1 MRSGERISVFSHVAG
16 AAAAVAGTIVLLTA
30 ARGAADYMTVA
41 LVYGCSAVFMFS
53 ASSLYHAF
61 KKGEN
66 EISLWRKLDH
76 IAIFFMI
83 AGTYTPMCY
92 IYLTGWWRWA
102 IIIVQW
108 SVVVFGLFF
117 KIFYLNAPRLLYT
130 VMYVLMGWV
139 AVIPIKQLID
149 VMPAGSLMLVL
160 AGGIA
165 YTAGAVMYAAKK
177 PVIIPG
183 MFGYHEIFH
192 LFILAGATLHYLMIY
207 HAIRGAVGA

>member
-1 MRSGERISVFSHVAG
+1 MRPGERISVFSHAAG
-16 AAAAVAGTIVLLTA
+16 AAAAVAGTIVLLAA
-30 ARGAADYMTVA
+30 ARGAADRTAVA
-41 LVYGCSAVFMFS
+41 LVYGFSAVFMFS

-61 KKGEN
+61 KKGED

-92 IYLTGWWRWA
+92 IYLTGWWRWS

-149 VMPAGSLMLVL
+149 AMPAGSLMLVL

>member
-16 AAAAVAGTIVLLTA
+16 AAAAIAGTIVLLAA
-30 ARGAADYMTVA
+30 ARGAADRTAVA

-61 KKGEN
+61 KKGED

-92 IYLTGWWRWA
+92 IYLTGWWRWS

-117 KIFYLNAPRLLYT
+117 KIFYLNAPRALYT

-139 AVIPIKQLID
+139 ALVPIKQLID
-149 VMPAGSLMLVL
+149 AMPAGSLMLVL

-177 PVIIPG
+177 PVVVPG

-192 LFILAGATLHYLMIY
+192 IFILLGATLHYLMIY
-207 HAIRGAVGA
+207 HAIRGAVGV